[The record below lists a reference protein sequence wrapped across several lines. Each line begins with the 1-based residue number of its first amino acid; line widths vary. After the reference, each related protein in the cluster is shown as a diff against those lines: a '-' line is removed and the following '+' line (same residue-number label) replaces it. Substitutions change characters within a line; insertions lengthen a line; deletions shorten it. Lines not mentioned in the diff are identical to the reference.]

1 MSRLADQVA
10 ELEEQLEDAVTQ
22 NRDLIQENSVQADT
36 INTLTASINGAT
48 REIDELYERLQ
59 YYEQLHPE
67 LRTPWKVKQ
76 RMEDT

>member
-10 ELEEQLEDAVTQ
+10 ELEEQLEDAVTR

-48 REIDELYERLQ
+48 REIDELYEQLQ

-67 LRTPWKVKQ
+67 LRTTWKVKQ

>member
-1 MSRLADQVA
+1 MSRLSDQIA

-48 REIDELYERLQ
+48 REIDELYEQLQ

-67 LRTPWKVKQ
+67 LRTAWKVKQ

>member
-10 ELEEQLEDAVTQ
+10 ELEEQLEDVVTQ

-67 LRTPWKVKQ
+67 LRTTWKVKQ

>member
-67 LRTPWKVKQ
+67 LRTTWKVKQ

>member
-48 REIDELYERLQ
+48 REIDELHERLQ

-67 LRTPWKVKQ
+67 LRTSWRVKQ

>member
-48 REIDELYERLQ
+48 REIDELYEQLQ
-59 YYEQLHPE
+59 YYEQVHPE
-67 LRTPWKVKQ
+67 LRTTWKVKQ

>member
-48 REIDELYERLQ
+48 REIDELYEQLQ

-67 LRTPWKVKQ
+67 LRTTWKVKQ

>member
-22 NRDLIQENSVQADT
+22 NRDLIQENSVQLDT

-48 REIDELYERLQ
+48 REIEELYEQLQ
-59 YYEQLHPE
+59 YYEQLYPE
-67 LRTPWKVKQ
+67 LRTTWKVKQ